1 MIQLT
6 IKVWTST
13 HHWSIS
19 VSYFQSRRSAIV
31 ARKGAVATSQPLA
44 AVAGLQIIKDGGNA
58 VDAAVATAAVLNVVE
73 PMSTGIGGDMFALIW
88 DKNERK
94 VMALN
99 GSGRQA
105 AAANVNDVQKAGF
118 DSIPNN
124 LEGSQ
129 FAVSVPGTV
138 HGWET
143 ALNTYGRMSLK
154 EVLKPAIDYALKGY
168 AVSEVIAHNWGSIE
182 TLTKLNYR
190 PSGQELLPGKFGG
203 PPEYGE
209 VVTLPELGRTLQ
221 IFAEGGSEAF
231 YNGEIA
237 KKTAAFIQ
245 SEGGWL
251 TETDFA
257 NHHSDWDEAISTN
270 YRGVDIWECPP
281 NGQGIAA
288 LIALN
293 LAEGFEI
300 ASMDAQSADR
310 YHFLIESMR
319 QGYADAFQYV
329 ADPRVAEVPIGPLLS
344 KDYANRRR
352 AHISDLSTNPNVS
365 YGDPMGGADTVY
377 LTAVD
382 EEGTACS
389 LINSLFNGFG
399 TGLVVPTLG
408 MALQNRGS
416 LFSFDPTHPN
426 YLEGNKRPFQTIIP
440 AMATREDEMWLSFG
454 VMGGFMQ
461 PQGHLQVASNMIDY
475 SMDSQQALD
484 APRFKVEV
492 ESSQDVLV
500 EEDLSSDTVNEL
512 KKRGHA
518 VRVVSGY
525 ERGTFGG
532 GQVISRNPETG
543 VLTAGSEPRKDGAA
557 VGW

>member
-1 MIQLT
+1 M
-6 IKVWTST
+6 
-13 HHWSIS
+13 
-19 VSYFQSRRSAIV
+19 SYFKSRRSAVV
-31 ARKGAVATSQPLA
+31 AQKGAVATSQPLA
-44 AVAGLQIIKDGGNA
+44 AQAGLQMLRDGGNA
-58 VDAAVATAAVLNVVE
+58 IDAAVATAAVLNVVE

-94 VMALN
+94 VASLN

-105 AAANVNDVQKAGF
+105 TAANVDDVRKAGF

-124 LEGSQ
+124 LDGSH

-143 ALNTYGRMSLK
+143 ALNQYGRMTLQ
-154 EVLKPAIDYALKGY
+154 EVLQPAIDYALNGY
-168 AVSEVIAHNWGSIE
+168 AVSEVIARSWGSAE
-182 TLTKLNYR
+182 TIQKLNHR
-190 PSGQELLPGKFGG
+190 PSGKELLPGSGANGAPK
-203 PPEYGE
+203 YGE
-209 VVTLPELGRTLQ
+209 IITLPELGRTLQ
-221 IFAEGGSEAF
+221 MIAEGGSEAF
-231 YNGEIA
+231 YKGEIA
-237 KKTAAFIQ
+237 KKTAEFVQ

-251 TETDFA
+251 TEEDLA
-257 NHHSDWDEAISTN
+257 NHRSDWDEAISTN

-293 LAEGFEI
+293 LAEGFDI
-300 ASMDAQSADR
+300 GSMSAQSSDR
-310 YHFLIESMR
+310 YHYLIESMR
-319 QGYADAFQYV
+319 RGYADAFQYV

-352 AHISDLSTNPNVS
+352 AGISEVQADPNVS

-382 EEGTACS
+382 GEGTACS
-389 LINSLFNGFG
+389 FINSLFAGFG

-416 LFSFDPTHPN
+416 LFSFDPNHMN

-440 AMATREDEMWLSFG
+440 AMATKDDEMWLSFG

-461 PQGHLQVASNMIDY
+461 PQGHLQVASNMIDFG
-475 SMDSQQALD
+475 MDSQQALD
-484 APRFKVEV
+484 APRFKIDVEDT
-492 ESSQDVLV
+492 QDVMV
-500 EEDLSSDTVNEL
+500 EEDISPYVVKDLE
-512 KKRGHA
+512 KRGHT
-518 VRVVSGY
+518 VHVVSGY
-525 ERGTFGG
+525 ERTNFGG
-532 GQVISRNPETG
+532 GQVISRDPETG
-543 VLTAGSEPRKDGAA
+543 VLTAGSEPRKDGSA